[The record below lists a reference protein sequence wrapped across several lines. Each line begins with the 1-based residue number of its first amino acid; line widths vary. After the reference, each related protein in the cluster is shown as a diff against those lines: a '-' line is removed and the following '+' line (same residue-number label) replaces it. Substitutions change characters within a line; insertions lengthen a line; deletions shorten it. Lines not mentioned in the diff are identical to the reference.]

1 MEKPRRKRRSL
12 AGLTD
17 ALERATTRGGQARA
31 HYELGLFHDNN
42 GREAQAIPH
51 YRKAL
56 ELGIDAGVVPEALA
70 WLASSLF
77 KASYLTEAALRAG
90 QALWLTTD
98 PSLEGFLR
106 RLLRRIDRAVGDSR
120 LRSAGIEQRSM
131 PPGIP
136 NPSRTREC
144 LHASKRTCSSQE
156 CT

>member
-1 MEKPRRKRRSL
+1 MEEPRRKRRSR
-12 AGLTD
+12 AGLTA

-56 ELGIDAGVVPEALA
+56 ELGIDAGVVPAALA

-77 KASYLTEAALRAG
+77 KTGHPTEAALRAG
-90 QALWLTTD
+90 QALRLTTD

-106 RLLRRIDRAVGDSR
+106 RLLRRIDRAAGESQPGRGDC
-120 LRSAGIEQRSM
+120 E
-131 PPGIP
+131 
-136 NPSRTREC
+136 
-144 LHASKRTCSSQE
+144 
-156 CT
+156 

>member
-1 MEKPRRKRRSL
+1 MKEKEPRRKRRSL
-12 AGLTD
+12 AGLTA

-77 KASYLTEAALRAG
+77 KTGHPTEAALRAG
-90 QALWLTTD
+90 QALRLTVD

-106 RLLRRIDRAVGDSR
+106 RLLLRIERADDESQSRQPDS
-120 LRSAGIEQRSM
+120 E
-131 PPGIP
+131 
-136 NPSRTREC
+136 
-144 LHASKRTCSSQE
+144 
-156 CT
+156 

>member
-12 AGLTD
+12 AGLTA

-51 YRKAL
+51 YREAL
-56 ELGIDAGVVPEALA
+56 ALGIDAEVVPEALA

-77 KASYLTEAALRAG
+77 KTGQPEEASLRAG
-90 QALWLTTD
+90 QALRLTAD

-106 RLLRRIDRAVGDSR
+106 RLLRRIDRAVGES
-120 LRSAGIEQRSM
+120 Q
-131 PPGIP
+131 PGRAD
-136 NPSRTREC
+136 RT
-144 LHASKRTCSSQE
+144 
-156 CT
+156 